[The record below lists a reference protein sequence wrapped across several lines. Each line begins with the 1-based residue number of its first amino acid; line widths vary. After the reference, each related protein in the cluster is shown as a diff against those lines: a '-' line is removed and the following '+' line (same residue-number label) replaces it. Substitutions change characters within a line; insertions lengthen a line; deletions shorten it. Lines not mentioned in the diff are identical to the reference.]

1 MEEGTAME
9 RLKKLGALFLFL
21 PLAFVISC
29 GGPGTVASG
38 TPAAG
43 ATVYTLGTDA
53 SPTMPNIVSFV
64 ATVSGATLSDGS
76 TSASLTTTSQTLDF
90 AKLSGL
96 HTLLDL
102 NSVPAGTYT
111 TVNIMLGAATI
122 SWLDTSAVATGG
134 APVVSTATPTLTSSN
149 VSVTL
154 AQPLTLN
161 GGDTVGLFVD
171 FDLAK
176 SISIDGSGNVTVNP
190 TFNIRALA
198 ANDVQRE
205 IDCFFAG
212 VVSVSGNTMVIQG
225 PHGRQYTVS
234 TDGNTFFGPNDG
246 LSTFN
251 TNTIVSVSGTI
262 DPATHDIDADEVLVV
277 STDGF
282 FADGLNTFVSP
293 TPGPA
298 TSLQVFV
305 RSELPDGAGIPL
317 GEISTFGLNGS
328 EIYRIGF
335 INLPITSLL
344 FNQSS
349 LTPGQRVA
357 IGGALD
363 TSTNPPGLAVHRVIL
378 QRQGQEGS
386 WVSGSTQVSS
396 GNAGSFQ
403 LTDNRLAGVL
413 LPSPLTV
420 MTTNATLFINTTGL
434 SALTGTNPIDL
445 RVVGHV
451 LIDPATTQPV
461 FVARSVELIND

>member
-1 MEEGTAME
+1 ME

-29 GGPGTVASG
+29 GGGPSSIATG
-38 TPAAG
+38 TPAEG

-76 TSASLTTTSQTLDF
+76 ITADLTTTPQTLDF

-102 NSVPAGTYT
+102 NTVPPGTYT

-134 APVVSTATPTLTSSN
+134 APVVSTTTPTLTVSN
-149 VSVTL
+149 VPVTL
-154 AQPLTLN
+154 DKPLTLN

-190 TFNIRALA
+190 TFNIRALG

-205 IDCFFAG
+205 IDCFFASF
-212 VVSVSGNTMVIQG
+212 VSASGNTFVIQG
-225 PHGRQYTVS
+225 PHGRQFTVS
-234 TDGNTFFGPNDG
+234 TDSNTFFGPNDG
-246 LSTFN
+246 LASFT
-251 TNTIVSVSGTI
+251 TNTILSVSGTI

-277 STDGF
+277 STDNF

-293 TPGPA
+293 APGPA

-305 RSELPDGAGIPL
+305 RSELPEGAGLTL
-317 GEISTFGLNGS
+317 GGISTFGLNGS
-328 EIYRIGF
+328 EIYRIGN
-335 INLPITSLL
+335 INLPITTLL

-363 TSTNPPGLAVHRVIL
+363 TSTSPPGLAVHRVIL

-386 WVSGSTQVSS
+386 WVSGSTVVSS
-396 GNAGSFQ
+396 GNAGSFT
-403 LTDNRLAGVL
+403 LMDNDLAGVL

-420 MTTNATLFINTTGL
+420 MTTNATFFINMSGL
-434 SALTGTNPIDL
+434 STLTGTNPINL

-451 LIDPATTQPV
+451 LIDPATSQPV

>member
-1 MEEGTAME
+1 ME
-9 RLKKLGALFLFL
+9 RLKTLGALFLLL
-21 PLAFVISC
+21 PLGILISC
-29 GGPGTVASG
+29 GGGPSSTGYG
-38 TPAAG
+38 TPATA

-76 TSASLTTTSQTLDF
+76 ITADLTTTPQTLDF

-102 NSVPAGTYT
+102 NSVPPGTYT

-176 SISIDGSGNVTVNP
+176 SISIDGSGNVTVTP
-190 TFNIRALA
+190 TFNIRALG

-205 IDCFFAG
+205 IDCFFAS
-212 VVSVSGNTMVIQG
+212 VVSVSGSTFIIQG

-234 TDGNTFFGPNDG
+234 TDSNTFFGPNDG

-251 TNTIVSVSGTI
+251 TDTIVSVSGTI

-277 STDGF
+277 STDNF

-305 RSELPDGAGIPL
+305 RSELPEGAGLTL
-317 GEISTFGLNGS
+317 GDISTFGLNGT
-328 EIYRIGF
+328 EIYRIGN

-344 FNQSS
+344 FNNSS
-349 LTPGQRVA
+349 LAPGQRVA

-363 TSTNPPGLAVHRVIL
+363 TSTTPPGLTVHRVIL
-378 QRQGQEGS
+378 QRQRQEGS
-386 WVSGSTQVSS
+386 WVAGSTQVSS

-403 LTDNRLAGVL
+403 LNDNDLAGVL

-420 MTTNATLFINTTGL
+420 MTTNATLFINMNGL
-434 SALTGTNPIDL
+434 SALTGTSAINV

-451 LIDPATTQPV
+451 LIDPSTSQPV
-461 FVARSVELIND
+461 FVARAVEQIND

>member
-1 MEEGTAME
+1 ME
-9 RLKKLGALFLFL
+9 RLKTLGALFLFL

-29 GGPGTVASG
+29 GGGNSSNSGSASADQ
-38 TPAAG
+38 T

-53 SPTMPNIVSFV
+53 SPTMPNFVSFV

-76 TSASLTTTSQTLDF
+76 TTADLTTTPQTLDF

-102 NSVPAGTYT
+102 NSVPPGTYT
-111 TVNIMLGAATI
+111 TVNIMLASPTI

-134 APVVSTATPTLTSSN
+134 APVVNTTTPTLTSSN

-154 AQPLTLN
+154 DKPLTL
-161 GGDTVGLFVD
+161 GAGDTVGLFVD

-176 SISIDGSGNVTVNP
+176 SITIDGSGDVTVNP

-212 VVSVSGNTMVIQG
+212 VVSVSGNTFVIQG
-225 PHGRQYTVS
+225 PHGRQFTVS
-234 TDGNTFFGPNDG
+234 TDNNTFFGPNDSV
-246 LSTFN
+246 STFN

-262 DPATHDIDADEVLVV
+262 DPSTHDIDADEVLVV
-277 STDGF
+277 STDKF

-317 GEISTFGLNGS
+317 GQISTFGLNDS
-328 EIYRIGF
+328 EIYRIGN
-335 INLPITSLL
+335 IDLPITSLL
-344 FNQSS
+344 FNNSS

-363 TSTNPPGLAVHRVIL
+363 TSTSPPGLTVHRVIL

-386 WVSGSTQVSS
+386 WVAGSTVVTS
-396 GNAGSFQ
+396 GNNGSFQ
-403 LTDNRLAGVL
+403 LMDNRLAGVL

-420 MTTNATLFINTTGL
+420 MTTNATFWVNMTGL
-434 SALTGTNPIDL
+434 STLTGTNAIDL
-445 RVVGHV
+445 RVVGRV
-451 LIDPATTQPV
+451 LIDPATSQAV

>member
-1 MEEGTAME
+1 ME
-9 RLKKLGALFLFL
+9 RIKKVGSLFLL
-21 PLAFVISC
+21 VPLVMLISC
-29 GGPGTVASG
+29 GGGAGSSSNTG
-38 TPAAG
+38 TPSQQS

-64 ATVSGATLSDGS
+64 ATVSGATLTDGS
-76 TSASLTTTSQTLDF
+76 TTADLTTTPQTLDF

-102 NSVPAGTYT
+102 NSVPPGTYT

-134 APVVSTATPTLTSSN
+134 APVVSTTTPTLTSSN
-149 VSVTL
+149 VAVTL

-161 GGDTVGLFVD
+161 AGDTVGLFVD

-176 SISIDGSGNVTVNP
+176 SITIDGSGNVTVNP

-212 VVSVSGNTMVIQG
+212 VVSVSGNTFLIQG
-225 PHGRQYTVS
+225 PYGRQYTVS
-234 TDGNTFFGPNDG
+234 TDSNTFFAPNDG

-277 STDGF
+277 STDNF
-282 FADGLNTFVSP
+282 FVDGLNTLVSP
-293 TPGPA
+293 SPGAA

-305 RSELPDGAGIPL
+305 RSELPDGAGLTI
-317 GEISTFGLNGS
+317 GEISTLGLNGS
-328 EIYRIGF
+328 EIYRIGN
-335 INLPITSLL
+335 INLPITTLL
-344 FNQSS
+344 FNNSS

-363 TSTNPPGLAVHRVIL
+363 TSTSPPGLTVHRVIL

-386 WVSGSTQVSS
+386 WVAGSTQVTS

-403 LTDNRLAGVL
+403 LNDNSLAGVL
-413 LPSPLTV
+413 LPNPLTV
-420 MTTNATLFINTTGL
+420 MTTNSTFFINMSGL
-434 SALTGTNPIDL
+434 STLTGTAPINV

-451 LIDPATTQPV
+451 LIDPTTSQAV
-461 FVARSVELIND
+461 FVARSVEEIND

>member
-1 MEEGTAME
+1 ME
-9 RLKKLGALFLFL
+9 RLKTVGALFLFL

-29 GGPGTVASG
+29 GGGPSSIASG
-38 TPAAG
+38 TPAMA

-76 TSASLTTTSQTLDF
+76 TSADLTTTPQTLDF

-102 NSVPAGTYT
+102 NSVPPGTYT

-134 APVVSTATPTLTSSN
+134 APVVSTATPTLMSSN
-149 VSVTL
+149 IAVTL
-154 AQPLTLN
+154 AKPLTLN
-161 GGDTVGLFVD
+161 AGDTVGLLVD

-176 SISIDGSGNVTVNP
+176 SITIDGSGNVTVNP

-205 IDCFFAG
+205 IDCFFASF
-212 VVSVSGNTMVIQG
+212 VSASGNTFVIQG

-234 TDGNTFFGPNDG
+234 TDNNTFFASNDG

-251 TNTIVSVSGTI
+251 TNTILSVSGTI

-277 STDGF
+277 STEGF

-293 TPGPA
+293 SPGAA

-305 RSELPDGAGIPL
+305 RSELPDGAGLTL
-317 GEISTFGLNGS
+317 GDISTFGLNGS

-344 FNQSS
+344 FNNSS

-363 TSTNPPGLAVHRVIL
+363 NSTTPPGLTVHRVIL

-386 WVSGSTQVSS
+386 WVAGSTQVSS

-403 LTDNRLAGVL
+403 LSDNGLAGVL

-420 MTTNATLFINTTGL
+420 MTTNFTQFINMNGL
-434 SALTGTNPIDL
+434 SSLTGTGAINL

-451 LIDPATTQPV
+451 LIDPATSQPV
-461 FVARSVELIND
+461 FVARAVEEIND

>member
-1 MEEGTAME
+1 ME
-9 RLKKLGALFLFL
+9 RLKTVGALFLFL

-29 GGPGTVASG
+29 GGGPSSIASG
-38 TPAAG
+38 TPAEA

-76 TSASLTTTSQTLDF
+76 TSADLTTTPQTLDF

-102 NSVPAGTYT
+102 NSVAPGTYT

-134 APVVSTATPTLTSSN
+134 APVVSTATPTLMSSN
-149 VSVTL
+149 IAVTL
-154 AQPLTLN
+154 AKPLTLN
-161 GGDTVGLFVD
+161 AGDTVGLLVD

-176 SISIDGSGNVTVNP
+176 SITIDGSGNVTVNP

-205 IDCFFAG
+205 IDCFFASF
-212 VVSVSGNTMVIQG
+212 VSSSGNTLVIQG

-234 TDGNTFFGPNDG
+234 TDNNTFFASNDG

-251 TNTIVSVSGTI
+251 TNTILSVSGTI

-293 TPGPA
+293 SPGAA

-305 RSELPDGAGIPL
+305 RSELPDGAGLTL
-317 GEISTFGLNGS
+317 GDISTFGLNGS

-344 FNQSS
+344 FNNSS

-357 IGGALD
+357 IGGVLD
-363 TSTNPPGLAVHRVIL
+363 TSTTPPGLTVHRVIL

-386 WVSGSTQVSS
+386 WVAGSTQVSS

-403 LTDNRLAGVL
+403 LNDNGLAGVL
-413 LPSPLTV
+413 LPGPLTV
-420 MTTNATLFINTTGL
+420 MTTNFTQFINMNGL
-434 SALTGTNPIDL
+434 SSLTGTGAINL

-451 LIDPATTQPV
+451 LIDPATSQPV
-461 FVARSVELIND
+461 FVARAVEEIND

>member
-1 MEEGTAME
+1 ME
-9 RLKKLGALFLFL
+9 RLKTVGSLFLLL
-21 PLAFVISC
+21 PLAMLISC
-29 GGPGTVASG
+29 GGGAGNSSNTGTASQQS
-38 TPAAG
+38 

-76 TSASLTTTSQTLDF
+76 TTADLTTTPQTLDF

-102 NSVPAGTYT
+102 NSVPPGTYT

-161 GGDTVGLFVD
+161 AGDTVGLFVD

-176 SISIDGSGNVTVNP
+176 SITIDGSGNVTVNP
-190 TFNIRALA
+190 TFNIRSLA

-205 IDCFFAG
+205 IDCFFASF
-212 VVSVSGNTMVIQG
+212 VSASGNTFVIQG

-234 TDGNTFFGPNDG
+234 TGSNTFFAPNDG

-251 TNTIVSVSGTI
+251 SNTILSVSGTI

-293 TPGPA
+293 SPGAA

-305 RSELPDGAGIPL
+305 RSELPDGAGLTL
-317 GEISTFGLNGS
+317 GDISTFGLNGT

-335 INLPITSLL
+335 INLPITTLL
-344 FNQSS
+344 FNNSS

-363 TSTNPPGLAVHRVIL
+363 TSTSPPGLTVHRVIL
-378 QRQGQEGS
+378 QRQGQEGA
-386 WVSGSTQVSS
+386 WVAGSTQVTN

-403 LTDNRLAGVL
+403 LNDNSLAGVL
-413 LPSPLTV
+413 LPTPLTV
-420 MTTNATLFINTTGL
+420 MTTNFTTFINMNGL
-434 SALTGTNPIDL
+434 SSLTGTAAINV

-451 LIDPATTQPV
+451 LIDPTTSAPV
-461 FVARSVELIND
+461 FVARSVEEIND

>member
-1 MEEGTAME
+1 ME
-9 RLKKLGALFLFL
+9 RLKTLGALFLLL
-21 PLAFVISC
+21 PLVFLISC
-29 GGPGTVASG
+29 GGGASSSNSGSASG
-38 TPAAG
+38 QS

-76 TSASLTTTSQTLDF
+76 TTADLTTTPQTLDF

-102 NSVPAGTYT
+102 NSVPPGTYT

-149 VSVTL
+149 IAVPL
-154 AQPLTLN
+154 DKPLTLN
-161 GGDTVGLFVD
+161 AGDTVGLFVD

-176 SISIDGSGNVTVNP
+176 SITIDGSGDVTVNP

-212 VVSVSGNTMVIQG
+212 VVSVSGNTFVIQG
-225 PHGRQYTVS
+225 PHGRQFTVS
-234 TDGNTFFGPNDG
+234 TDSNTFFGPNDS
-246 LSTFN
+246 LSTFT
-251 TNTIVSVSGTI
+251 TNTIVAVSGTI

-277 STDGF
+277 STDKF

-298 TSLQVFV
+298 TQLQVFV
-305 RSELPDGAGIPL
+305 RSELPDGAGLPL

-328 EIYRIGF
+328 EIYRIGN
-335 INLPITSLL
+335 INLPITTLI

-363 TSTNPPGLAVHRVIL
+363 TSTSPPGLTVHRVIL

-386 WVSGSTQVSS
+386 WATGSTQVSN
-396 GNAGSFQ
+396 GNAGSFT
-403 LTDNRLAGVL
+403 LMDNRLAGVL

-420 MTTNATLFINTTGL
+420 MTTNATFFINMNGL
-434 SALTGTNPIDL
+434 STLTGTSTINL

-451 LIDPATTQPV
+451 LIDPSTSQAV
-461 FVARSVELIND
+461 FVARSVEQIDD